1 MLKLY
6 HHPRSTYSRRVVI
19 ALAEKEIAY
28 EEVVIDMVA
37 RQHKAPDYLAA
48 NPYGRVPAIEED
60 GFFLYESAAILRYLE
75 ETRPEKPLLPSDPK
89 LRALADMHMRLCDI
103 QLARHVGVII
113 FPKRFLKKERWDLP
127 AMEAAKS
134 EIEKHLAILEQQ
146 LIGRTYLV
154 AEQFT
159 LADLAYIPSLA
170 FLPLMEIAPPPAIAA
185 WLDRLLAR
193 PSVENSKPDV

>member
-19 ALAEKEIAY
+19 ALAEKEIAH
-28 EEVVIDMVA
+28 EETVIDMGS

-60 GFFLYESAAILRYLE
+60 GFVLYESAAILRYLE
-75 ETRPEKPLLPSDPK
+75 ETRPEKPLLPADPK

-103 QLARHVGVII
+103 QLARYVGIII
-113 FPKRFLKKERWDLP
+113 FAKRFLKKERWDLD
-127 AMEAAKS
+127 AMAAAKA

-146 LIGRTYLV
+146 LIGRSYLV

-159 LADLAYIPSLA
+159 LADLAYVPFLD

-193 PSVENSKPDV
+193 PSVKNSKPDV